1 MHHSVGVSKKIPAS
15 GGGGR
20 RGRGV
25 LSPSLRRLSVSSV
38 VSTGFLCRYVVSPVS
53 PSPSVVR
60 VPLAFSPAGYGR
72 PFIAFGG
79 GLPSGVRG
87 TRPSYVA
94 SVPSV
99 PPPLRRL
106 PSVPSSVPTF
116 LLRFELRPYGGK
128 RGRHAAPSY
137 SGQRGRHAAPA
148 AFALPLIAFTR
159 RSAATSGYRYGQ
171 RLRRLPSLSGF
182 RRCRRGLCAAPAC
195 RRRPA
200 PRLPPPPL
208 APCGVCMFH
217 VEHSCSCNYSQ
228 L

>member
-1 MHHSVGVSKKIPAS
+1 MSAKRYQQAGAGA
-15 GGGGR
+15 GG
-20 RGRGV
+20 GRGV
-25 LSPSLRRLSVSSV
+25 LSSSLRRLYVSSV
-38 VSTGFLCRYVVSPVS
+38 VSTGFLCPYVVSSVS
-53 PSPSVVR
+53 TSPPVVR
-60 VPLAFSPAGYGR
+60 VPLAFSPSGYGR

-79 GLPSGVRG
+79 GLPSGARG

-106 PSVPSSVPTF
+106 PSVPSSVPPF
-116 LLRFELRPYGGK
+116 LLRSFVRTCCNQ

-148 AFALPLIAFTR
+148 ACATPLIAFTR
-159 RSAATSGYRYGQ
+159 RFAATSGYRYGQ

-182 RRCRRGLCAAPAC
+182 RRCRRGLCAAPAGC
-195 RRRPA
+195 SRPA

-208 APCGVCMFH
+208 APCGVCVFH
-217 VEHSCSCNYSQ
+217 VEHSCFCNYSQ

>member
-1 MHHSVGVSKKIPAS
+1 MPAKRYQPAGAGA
-15 GGGGR
+15 GGA
-20 RGRGV
+20 RGV

-38 VSTGFLCRYVVSPVS
+38 VSSGFLCPSVVSPVS
-53 PSPSVVR
+53 PSPPAVR
-60 VPLAFSPAGYGR
+60 VPLAFFPSGYGR
-72 PFIAFGG
+72 PFIGFAG
-79 GLPSGVRG
+79 GLPSGARG

-94 SVPSV
+94 FVPSV

-106 PSVPSSVPTF
+106 PSVPSSVPPF
-116 LLRFELRPYGGK
+116 LLRFELRPCAGK

-148 AFALPLIAFTR
+148 ACAPPLIAFTR

-208 APCGVCMFH
+208 APCGVCVFH
-217 VEHSCSCNYSQ
+217 VEHSCSCHYSQ

>member
-1 MHHSVGVSKKIPAS
+1 M
-15 GGGGR
+15 
-20 RGRGV
+20 
-25 LSPSLRRLSVSSV
+25 LSPSLRRLSVSLV
-38 VSTGFLCRYVVSPVS
+38 VSTGFLCPSVVSPVS
-53 PSPSVVR
+53 PAPSVVR
-60 VPLAFSPAGYGR
+60 VPRPFSPAGYGR

-106 PSVPSSVPTF
+106 PSVPSSVPPF
-116 LLRFELRPYGGK
+116 LLRYELRPCSGK

-148 AFALPLIAFTR
+148 ACALPLIAFTR
-159 RSAATSGYRYGQ
+159 RFAATSGYRYGQ

-182 RRCRRGLCAAPAC
+182 RRCRADLAAPPRRARKRAQRGFRGPLLPAGASC
-195 RRRPA
+195 R
-200 PRLPPPPL
+200 PRLL
-208 APCGVCMFH
+208 HAACLQCVFH
-217 VEHSCSCNYSQ
+217 VEHSCSCNYSR

>member
-1 MHHSVGVSKKIPAS
+1 MLVSAKRYQQAGAGA
-15 GGGGR
+15 GG
-20 RGRGV
+20 GRGV

-38 VSTGFLCRYVVSPVS
+38 VSTGFLCPSVVSPVS
-53 PSPSVVR
+53 PAPSVVR
-60 VPLAFSPAGYGR
+60 VPRPFSPSGYGR

-106 PSVPSSVPTF
+106 PSVPSSVPPF
-116 LLRFELRPYGGK
+116 LLRFELRPCGGK

-148 AFALPLIAFTR
+148 ACALPLIAFTR
-159 RSAATSGYRYGQ
+159 RFAATSGYRYGQ
-171 RLRRLPSLSGF
+171 RLRRLPTLSGF

-208 APCGVCMFH
+208 ASCGVRVFH